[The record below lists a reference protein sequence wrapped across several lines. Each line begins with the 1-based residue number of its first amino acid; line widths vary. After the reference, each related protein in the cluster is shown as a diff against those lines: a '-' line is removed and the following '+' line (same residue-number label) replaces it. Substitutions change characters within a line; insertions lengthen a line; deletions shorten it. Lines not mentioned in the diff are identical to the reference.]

1 MTEWIVKILK
11 NVIFATKKTHDM
23 YRQVFIPDEQ
33 NYLVSIPRYLY
44 GCEVEVVI
52 SPTNEV
58 AALSKKSRNNW
69 ANAAKQMHQIGDDI
83 LLMPIISNNEN
94 LDWWTWEG

>member
-1 MTEWIVKILK
+1 
-11 NVIFATKKTHDM
+11 M

-44 GCEVEVVI
+44 GCEVEVVV

-58 AALSKKSRNNW
+58 TPLSKVKPRNNW
-69 ANAAKQMHQIGDDI
+69 ANAAKQMHQTGDDI
-83 LLMPIISNNEN
+83 LLMPIISNDEN